1 MFSNRERSWRPFF
14 SGPTNT
20 KAFALAQGRRLARSV
35 VPPCFSD
42 RTSITLHSQ
51 PFSGVRR
58 SPLLSASRTRLGGEF
73 GTKRA
78 GLHRVHLDRQLSEFR
93 FGCLLLLLYATS
105 LSVVRPVAPSE
116 FVCRTP

>member
-1 MFSNRERSWRPFF
+1 M
-14 SGPTNT
+14 
-20 KAFALAQGRRLARSV
+20 

-58 SPLLSASRTRLGGEF
+58 SPLLSASRIRLGGEF

-105 LSVVRPVAPSE
+105 LSVVIPVRSVGVRLPDALMSSVIPFSIIPE
-116 FVCRTP
+116 TA